1 MIRRNLHNGI
11 LSGAVIRLLGI
22 PVQVYLIFVLMLLSP
37 SCTKMEDSADEWEQ
51 QMPVPVSIGL
61 DYPVLSTKGQ
71 AIDDL
76 TFLSTHKFG
85 IISLGDANGEF
96 PVFLRKSALAGEDG
110 KVNLLDGNGRP
121 EVVYYPV
128 HSANNYAFYGY
139 YVGDDLDYSK
149 VEPMGGEYG
158 VKIQDYGKVDVLYA
172 KAKAEPLYPEG
183 SLTPV
188 MGFNTEYFRTL
199 KRMQIDESSYLPR
212 LNLQHLCAMINFV
225 MRYEDE
231 SLNPES
237 LVYVSRISAM
247 NINYSAALIFR
258 SGQVRT
264 MTKGQVYYQT
274 SRWVNGFGTE
284 FSDAN
289 FFLNPD
295 DLDGLYFDIS
305 VNYSRDVSPLHA
317 VITNEQI
324 RQVLVDSGVD
334 RFKAGLRYTFD
345 VVLRKSGYAY
355 STEISAHKE

>member
-22 PVQVYLIFVLMLLSP
+22 PVQVHLIFVLMLLSP

-61 DYPVLSTKGQ
+61 DYPLLSTKGK

-76 TFLSTHKFG
+76 SFLSTNKFG
-85 IISLGDANGEF
+85 IISLGDASGEF
-96 PVFLRKSALAGEDG
+96 PVFLRKSALADDGG
-110 KVNLLDGNGRP
+110 KVNLLDGNGCP

-149 VEPMGGEYG
+149 VEPVGGEYG
-158 VKIQDYGKVDVLYA
+158 VRIQDYGKVDVLWAEA
-172 KAKAEPLYPEG
+172 KADTLHKEDG
-183 SLTPV
+183 TPV
-188 MGFNTEYFRTL
+188 MGFNAEYFRTL
-199 KRMQIDESSYLPR
+199 ERMRIDKSSYLPR

-231 SLNPES
+231 SRNPENQ
-237 LVYVSRISAM
+237 VYVSGISAKG
-247 NINYSAALIFR
+247 INDSADLILTNGKMR
-258 SGQVRT
+258 TVTEGQE
-264 MTKGQVYYQT
+264 VYNQT
-274 SRWVNGFGTE
+274 SLWVKGSDTE
-284 FSDAN
+284 FPDAN

-295 DLDGLYFDIS
+295 DLDSLYFDIQ
-305 VNYSRDVSPLHA
+305 VNDPREASPLH
-317 VITNEQI
+317 VKIDNEQI
-324 RQVLVDSGVD
+324 RQVLVD